1 MKKKT
6 RLSPFMFAA
15 IVISLILNACS
26 PNLPMNSVVIGSTS
40 TPTASNS
47 SQDNNPIPTATSRP
61 EEVPS
66 DPSAAPAVQ
75 NINICGFFTPSDAE
89 PIVGTALIEATAGS
103 DSDEVTGGILNYCT
117 YKGDD
122 TALVISL
129 AESNAVKD
137 SAEWQGQLSEMT
149 NADEASIT
157 PFPGL
162 GEQAYWVVTED
173 SAGFDVAKYPYI
185 FVLAIGG
192 NIGYSEDYKENLL
205 NLAQRVV
212 DSLP

>member
-1 MKKKT
+1 MKKKA
-6 RLSPFMFAA
+6 RLSRTIFA
-15 IVISLILNACS
+15 IIGMSLLVNACS
-26 PNLPMNSVVIGSTS
+26 PSNGIVIGPMS
-40 TPTASNS
+40 TPTTSNLS
-47 SQDNNPIPTATSRP
+47 LDNNPTSTATP
-61 EEVPS
+61 QEVSS
-66 DPSAAPAVQ
+66 DPSAVPAIQ
-75 NINICGFFTPSDAE
+75 NINICGFFTSADAE
-89 PIVGTALIEATAGS
+89 PIVGTALIETTAGS

-129 AESNAVKD
+129 AESSAVKD

-173 SAGFDVAKYPYI
+173 SAGFDVAKFPYI
-185 FVLAIGG
+185 FVLAVGG
-192 NIGYSEDYKENLL
+192 NIGYSEDYKEDLM
-205 NLAQRVV
+205 NLAQRIV